1 MRREI
6 SVRRFAKAE
15 GRVEDRVAGVERGS
29 SMGGDRGRDE
39 VVSWVS
45 GGGVVAAS
53 RSGWAC
59 GAVDSAAS
67 PVCDSAGGGCRCI
80 VADVVV

>member
-29 SMGGDRGRDE
+29 SLGAERGGDG
-39 VVSWVS
+39 VASWVS
-45 GGGVVAAS
+45 VGGVGAS
-53 RSGWAC
+53 SWIFGGCGTGDSISSPAC
-59 GAVDSAAS
+59 VS
-67 PVCDSAGGGCRCI
+67 VGGGCRCI
-80 VADVVV
+80 VAEGVV

>member
-29 SMGGDRGRDE
+29 SLGAERGGDG
-39 VVSWVS
+39 VASWVS
-45 GGGVVAAS
+45 AVGVGAS
-53 RSGWAC
+53 SW
-59 GAVDSAAS
+59 
-67 PVCDSAGGGCRCI
+67 I
-80 VADVVV
+80 V

>member
-29 SMGGDRGRDE
+29 SLGAGRGEDG
-39 VVSWVS
+39 VASWVS
-45 GGGVVAAS
+45 VGGIGAAS
-53 RSGWAC
+53 WTVS
-59 GAVDSAAS
+59 V
-67 PVCDSAGGGCRCI
+67 
-80 VADVVV
+80 

>member
-29 SMGGDRGRDE
+29 SLGAERGGDG
-39 VVSWVS
+39 VASWVS
-45 GGGVVAAS
+45 VVGVGAS
-53 RSGWAC
+53 SR
-59 GAVDSAAS
+59 
-67 PVCDSAGGGCRCI
+67 I
-80 VADVVV
+80 V